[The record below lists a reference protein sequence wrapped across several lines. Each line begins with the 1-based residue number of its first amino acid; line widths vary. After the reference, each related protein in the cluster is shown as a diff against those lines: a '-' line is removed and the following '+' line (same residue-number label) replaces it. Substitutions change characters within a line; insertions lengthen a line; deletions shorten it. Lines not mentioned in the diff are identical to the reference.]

1 MGVGAMF
8 MGEWWYIERVAPRI
22 TAGDFHSD
30 LADAGGPAWR
40 PPQTHAANLG
50 VGSSASFHS

>member
-1 MGVGAMF
+1 MF